1 MTNARFNRIWDRVLT
16 NGGHIEFENHGN
28 KLTICQIEGPYGKE
42 YSLRCGGSKTVI
54 LNHWNK
60 ERFREILVD

>member
-1 MTNARFNRIWDRVLT
+1 MTNAQFNTVWNRVLT
-16 NGGHIEFENHGN
+16 SGRVEFKTNGD
-28 KLTICQIEGPYGKE
+28 KLTICQLEGPYGKE